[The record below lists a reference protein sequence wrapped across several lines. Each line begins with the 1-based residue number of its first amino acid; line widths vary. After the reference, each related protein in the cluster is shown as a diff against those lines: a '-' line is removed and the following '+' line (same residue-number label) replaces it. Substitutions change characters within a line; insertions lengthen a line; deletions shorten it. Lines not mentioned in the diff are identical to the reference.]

1 MPSKPRSEEPK
12 PACDALRSSQDVCV
26 FNTVK
31 KTKLQHPEPD
41 ESDSEFGGFKVG
53 RLSARRSRRPLAS
66 PTPIRRRP
74 LSMAVGFVGRLLLF
88 SENKTSSVCKGERE
102 LEPRATGPEDG

>member
-26 FNTVK
+26 FDTVK

-66 PTPIRRRP
+66 PTSVDGCGFCGTPPPIQRKQD
-74 LSMAVGFVGRLLLF
+74 VERLQ
-88 SENKTSSVCKGERE
+88 G
-102 LEPRATGPEDG
+102 